1 MDDPDPIDGGG
12 DLGAAVVVR
21 PKRARAAQA
30 RRVPRWNV
38 VLWDDDNHSYAYVI
52 FMLRDLFGHNEETGF
67 RLAEKVDTEG
77 RAVVLTT
84 TQEHAELKRDQILGY
99 GEVASAPSS
108 EGSMH
113 ATIERVDEDSSGDG
127 GSGNGRSGGGGSSSG
142 GGPASDPA

>member
-1 MDDPDPIDGGG
+1 MDDQESIGG
-12 DLGAAVVVR
+12 DVGAAVVVR
-21 PKRARAAQA
+21 PKRAPAPQ
-30 RRVPRWNV
+30 RRLVPRWNV
-38 VLWDDDNHSYAYVI
+38 VLWDDDQHSYAYVI

-99 GEVASAPSS
+99 GEVASASSS

-113 ATIERVDEDSSGDG
+113 ATIERVEEDSSDG
-127 GSGNGRSGGGGSSSG
+127 GRSSGRGSSPG